1 MSSLAADLFAGVV
14 RFLAAS
20 YAEAGLW
27 VISTRGRIVGSLVS
41 AEGDW
46 RLCWFEDADP
56 RLAGYAGAV
65 DGDVEALAHA
75 LTLRLGAPVRLDP
88 LAG

>member
-1 MSSLAADLFAGVV
+1 MSFLAADLFARTV

-20 YAEAGLW
+20 YAEAGPW

-56 RLAGYAGAV
+56 RLASYGGTV
-65 DGDVEALAHA
+65 DGDVEALAHV
-75 LTLRLGAPVRLDP
+75 LTLRLGAPVRLDR
-88 LAG
+88 LSS